1 MGKILTIGV
10 KITPTD
16 FLERFTWAS
25 VVYYE
30 GVSIVFRTSVFQF
43 LAMLIRIHRVDSG
56 RMKAGWTAIM
66 NQYSYNYS
74 KSWTPGPK
82 ENAEAIAEGMAAG
95 SFEYYPSTDPWNIT
109 VINGVKYAGIVE
121 ALYGSTLWG
130 PIPCLVPNFEGFVRD
145 GMSILNEL
153 SKDRFWEA
161 KSYENDIPQDPVT
174 QL

>member
-1 MGKILTIGV
+1 
-10 KITPTD
+10 
-16 FLERFTWAS
+16 
-25 VVYYE
+25 
-30 GVSIVFRTSVFQF
+30 
-43 LAMLIRIHRVDSG
+43 
-56 RMKAGWTAIM
+56 
-66 NQYSYNYS
+66 
-74 KSWTPGPK
+74 
-82 ENAEAIAEGMAAG
+82 MAAG

-161 KSYENDIPQDPVT
+161 KSYENDIPQDPAEIPSLATLACSSNNDIMLIDMLPISNAILSSAAALSRSVST
-174 QL
+174 PIPDMGNR